1 MASRTFNIS
10 SFPKD
15 YFMSWFVTTQ
25 AAYLVNAKL
34 FDNSKTYFQNSKQST
49 NINPPL
55 AQGAETIQGNNIQI
69 IIDEPQSS
77 NLSASIN
84 AYNITNDS
92 GSVVGYGYNISIED
106 QSDNDFNDVC
116 ISLVAWRNK
125 G

>member
-1 MASRTFNIS
+1 
-10 SFPKD
+10 
-15 YFMSWFVTTQ
+15 MSWFVTTQ

-34 FDNSKTYFQNSKQST
+34 FDNSKTYFEKSKQSI

-55 AQGAETIQGNNIQI
+55 AQGAEIIQGNNIRMI
-69 IIDEPQSS
+69 IEEPQSS
-77 NLSASIN
+77 NLRASIN

-106 QSDNDFNDVC
+106 YLDEDFNDVC